1 MKQQST
7 GDARRPPHIPRKPEW
22 LKVALGGGRT
32 YAGVSELLGQ
42 HGLHTICA
50 SGRCP
55 NQGEC
60 WTSGTA
66 TFMLLGNICTR
77 ACRFCATPTG
87 TPLPP
92 DLNEPLRV
100 AHSVRQMGLRHVVLT
115 SVDRDDLPD
124 GGAQQWVEVVEA
136 VREVNPGTTVE
147 VLLPDFLGKPGALEA
162 VLATRPELVGHNVE
176 TVERLSPEVRSRAR
190 YGYSLTVLE
199 RIARA
204 GLVPK
209 SGLMLGIG
217 ERRDEVLAT
226 MDDLLRV
233 GCQVLTLG
241 QYLQPRRENL
251 NVARYLTPEEF
262 RELGEAARAK
272 GFRYV
277 ESGPL
282 VRSSF
287 HAERALEAC
296 GIGAKK
302 LADVLP

>member
-1 MKQQST
+1 MKQASQGAS
-7 GDARRPPHIPRKPEW
+7 RRPANIPRKPEW
-22 LKVALGGGRT
+22 LKVALGGGHT
-32 YAGVSELLGQ
+32 YAGVSELLHQ
-42 HGLHTICA
+42 QGLHTICA

-60 WTSGTA
+60 WANGTA
-66 TFMLLGNICTR
+66 SFMILGNICTR
-77 ACRFCATPTG
+77 ACRFCATQTG
-87 TPLPP
+87 IPLPP
-92 DLNEPLRV
+92 DINEPTRL
-100 AHSVRQMGLRHVVLT
+100 AHSIQRMNLRHVVVT

-124 GGAQQWVEVVEA
+124 GGAQHWADVVEA
-136 VREVNPGTTVE
+136 IREANPTTTVE
-147 VLLPDFLGKPGALEA
+147 VLLPDFLAKPGALEL
-162 VLATRPELVGHNVE
+162 VLATRPELVAHNLE

-190 YGYSLTVLE
+190 YDYSLSVLE
-199 RIARA
+199 RIASA

-217 ERRDEVLAT
+217 EEKNEILAT
-226 MDDLLRV
+226 MDDLRAV

-251 NVARYLTPEEF
+251 NVVRYLTPEEF
-262 RELGEAARAK
+262 DELGDIARAK

-287 HAERALEAC
+287 HAERALLAC
-296 GIGAKK
+296 GIMPKTLSHATH
-302 LADVLP
+302 